1 MMLTPAQLKELDK
14 TDANQIVVEDS
25 LVAEKIHMNW
35 GWDGYKNGW
44 FSLLPENWWLID
56 DEGDDFRL
64 RYYIKMIYDFKPKNQ

>member
-35 GWDGYKNGW
+35 GWDGYRNDW
-44 FSLLPENWWLID
+44 FSLLPD
-56 DEGDDFRL
+56 DWSPASTTYDVVMRM
-64 RYYIKMIYDFKPKNQ
+64 YYNFTQQ